1 MKKELHQDQQPIH
14 GPSKTRIFKA
24 SIIALLIALILLF
37 VAILPAEYGI
47 DPFGIGQELGILTLS
62 EGKTNAHTKTNFY
75 KAEADR
81 YTDNEVTITLA
92 PREGK
97 EYKFLME
104 EGSGMLYSWS
114 ATQSVD
120 YEFHGEPKGAPKGK
134 FQSFEKKNGKTASG
148 SFLAPFAGRQGW
160 YWENKNDTPTTVT
173 VKTVGYYQII
183 GDPKNPLIP
192 IE

>member
-1 MKKELHQDQQPIH
+1 MKKQLHQDQELTNS
-14 GPSKTRIFKA
+14 PSKASIFKA
-24 SIIALLIALILLF
+24 SVIALLVALILLF

-47 DPFGIGQELGILTLS
+47 DPLGIGRELGILTLS
-62 EGKTNAHTKTNFY
+62 EGKTTAQTKTNFY
-75 KAEADR
+75 KAESDTYA
-81 YTDNEVTITLA
+81 TDEVTITLG

-104 EGSGMLYSWS
+104 EGSGMLYQWD

-134 FQSFEKKNGKTASG
+134 FQSFEKKSGKIASG
-148 SFLAPFAGRQGW
+148 SFLAPFEGRQGW

-173 VKTVGYYQII
+173 LKTVGYYKII